1 MADQWGDAP
10 PLVQPVPAQQKRLAY
25 PWTSARPLFALPMF
39 PTDEF
44 EDAVESDEPP
54 TVTALAER
62 GKKLQPKPLVDL
74 EGRSPEG
81 FWGCKC
87 R

>member
-1 MADQWGDAP
+1 
-10 PLVQPVPAQQKRLAY
+10 
-25 PWTSARPLFALPMF
+25 MF